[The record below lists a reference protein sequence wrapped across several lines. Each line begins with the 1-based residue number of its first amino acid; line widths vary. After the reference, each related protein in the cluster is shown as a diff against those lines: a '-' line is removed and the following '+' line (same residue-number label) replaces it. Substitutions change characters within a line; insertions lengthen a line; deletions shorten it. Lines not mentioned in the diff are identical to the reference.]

1 MAALAAKSWEARW
14 AEALGDLLS
23 LLVSGEVIIATRRT
37 TCGLGPRGGSPLSSS
52 PPLSL
57 WSSSDSESDEEEAE
71 EEEDEDEDEQEDEED
86 DELGAALLAAAER
99 T

>member
-14 AEALGDLLS
+14 AEALGDLLGP
-23 LLVSGEVIIATRRT
+23 LNPT
-37 TCGLGPRGGSPLSSS
+37 TCGLGPRGGSSLSSS
-52 PPLSL
+52 PPFSL
-57 WSSSDSESDEEEAE
+57 WSSSDSESDEEEDE
-71 EEEDEDEDEQEDEED
+71 EEEDEDEDEDEDEQEDEED